1 MRRIALINQKGG
13 VGKTTVTAN
22 LGAALARAGKRVV
35 VVDLDPQAN
44 LTLYLGVELAGGEPS
59 TYRVLTGEA
68 SFESALRA
76 TTTPNLRILPT
87 DIHLSGAEL
96 EISGTKGREG
106 LLRRAL
112 DVWRTEHARRR
123 PGEEPADYVLYDCPP
138 SLGLLS
144 LNALSASDEVFLV
157 VQTQFL
163 ALQGMSKLVEVIEL
177 VKQKLHPGLKLTGI
191 VPCLYDSRMRLAREV
206 LSELRHYFPAQV
218 FRTPISTNV
227 KLAESPS
234 FAKTIFEYAPESI
247 GARDFASL
255 AHEVLTQEALESSQ
269 PVAAESASK
278 GKKRGALESFA
289 RSSVAASLS
298 PAVEPPPVAPPST
311 PLPSRPP
318 SPLPSPLPFSPTP
331 KRVPRKTPVG
341 EAPGSVPPRS
351 NKVTPPGPRPVEIGR
366 PVPAPLPPSSP
377 PSDPLTASAPAAAP
391 RRVRS
396 KPTGS
401 S

>member
-44 LTLYLGVELAGGEPS
+44 LTLHLGIDLASGEPS

-68 SFESALRA
+68 AFGAGLRP
-76 TTTPNLRILPT
+76 TSTPNLRILPT
-87 DIHLSGAEL
+87 DIHLTGAEL
-96 EISGTKGREG
+96 ELSGSAGREG

-112 DVWRTEHARRR
+112 EAWREEHAREL
-123 PGEEPADYVLYDCPP
+123 PGTEPADYVLCDCPP

-144 LNALSASDEVFLV
+144 LNALAAADEVFLV

-163 ALQGMSKLVEVIEL
+163 ALQGLSKLVEVIEL
-177 VKQKLHPGLKLTGI
+177 VKQKLHPGLELTGI

-206 LSELRHYFPAQV
+206 LSELRRYFPAQV
-218 FRTPISTNV
+218 FRTPIGVNV

-234 FAKTIFEYAPESI
+234 FGKTIFEYAPESI

-255 AHEVLTQEALESSQ
+255 AHEVLTQEALVKSAA
-269 PVAAESASK
+269 AAEPAAK
-278 GKKRGALESFA
+278 GRKRGALESFA
-289 RSSVAASLS
+289 RAAGAAAVPEERT
-298 PAVEPPPVAPPST
+298 PAVPRAARPGRARPAPAAKEPPPACDAPETAPGPPAEPVCSAPAAPVAPTS
-311 PLPSRPP
+311 
-318 SPLPSPLPFSPTP
+318 
-331 KRVPRKTPVG
+331 
-341 EAPGSVPPRS
+341 
-351 NKVTPPGPRPVEIGR
+351 
-366 PVPAPLPPSSP
+366 PAPEAA
-377 PSDPLTASAPAAAP
+377 DVPAAAP

-396 KPTGS
+396 KPASTS
-401 S
+401 

>member
-44 LTLYLGVELAGGEPS
+44 LTLYLGIELAGGEPS
-59 TYRVLTGEA
+59 TYRVLTGEVP
-68 SFESALRA
+68 FGDALRP

-106 LLRRAL
+106 LLRGAL
-112 DVWRTEHARRR
+112 EAWRKEHAGRRG
-123 PGEEPADYVLYDCPP
+123 GEEPADYVLYDCPP

-177 VKQKLHPGLKLTGI
+177 VKQELHPGLKLTGI
-191 VPCLYDSRMRLAREV
+191 VSCLYDSRMRLAREV

-255 AHEVLTQEALESSQ
+255 AHEVLTQEALVSAA
-269 PVAAESASK
+269 AAEPVSK

-289 RSSVAASLS
+289 RSPVAASAA
-298 PAVEPPPVAPPST
+298 PAVERPPGAPPPVPPH
-311 PLPSRPP
+311 
-318 SPLPSPLPFSPTP
+318 P
-331 KRVPRKTPVG
+331 KRVPRKRSEE
-341 EAPGSVPPRS
+341 EAPASVA
-351 NKVTPPGPRPVEIGR
+351 PRPAKVIPPAPRPLELER
-366 PVPAPLPPSSP
+366 PVPAPRPPATP
-377 PSDPLTASAPAAAP
+377 APEPIAAVPP
-391 RRVRS
+391 RRVRP
-396 KPTGS
+396 KATGS
-401 S
+401 H

>member
-13 VGKTTVTAN
+13 VGKTTVTVN
-22 LGAALARAGKRVV
+22 LGAALARAGKRVI

-44 LTLYLGVELAGGEPS
+44 LTLYLGIELASGEPS
-59 TYRVLTGEA
+59 TYRVLTGEVA
-68 SFESALRA
+68 FDAALRP
-76 TTTPNLRILPT
+76 TSTPNLRVLPT
-87 DIHLSGAEL
+87 DIHLTGAEL
-96 EISGTKGREG
+96 EIAGIEGREG

-112 DVWRTEHARRR
+112 ETWRSGAMRLRA
-123 PGEEPADYVLYDCPP
+123 GEEPADYVLYDCPP

-144 LNALSASDEVFLV
+144 LNALSAADEVFLV

-206 LSELRHYFPAQV
+206 LAELRRYFPAQV
-218 FRTPISTNV
+218 FRTPISSNV

-234 FAKTIFEYAPESI
+234 FGKTIFEYAPESI

-255 AHEVLTQEALESSQ
+255 AHEVLTQEASSQ
-269 PVAAESASK
+269 PTAPEPAPK

-289 RSSVAASLS
+289 RSAVALSLP
-298 PAVEPPPVAPPST
+298 PAVELPPVTPPAK
-311 PLPSRPP
+311 
-318 SPLPSPLPFSPTP
+318 
-331 KRVPRKTPVG
+331 KRAPRK
-341 EAPGSVPPRS
+341 APERDAPAASPAQPGGTAQPE
-351 NKVTPPGPRPVEIGR
+351 KKGPPGPRVVELERPASIPR
-366 PVPAPLPPSSP
+366 PPSNPVPEPVV
-377 PSDPLTASAPAAAP
+377 ASAPPAAP
-391 RRVRS
+391 RRNRS
-396 KPTGS
+396 KPSAS